1 MLCLALFYNL
11 NRQIGRAD
19 GHIQKILTGNESL
32 YRLFPP
38 FFVNIERQKMVQPVV
53 RAGDAVEK
61 GADVVFFVHK
71 DFLILYYYPGLA
83 ATPSKIEGEFMMFL
97 SYNSALA
104 HSSNLK
110 QEEILF
116 HFLFD

>member
-1 MLCLALFYNL
+1 
-11 NRQIGRAD
+11 
-19 GHIQKILTGNESL
+19 
-32 YRLFPP
+32 
-38 FFVNIERQKMVQPVV
+38 MVQSVV
-53 RAGDAVEK
+53 GAGYAVEK
-61 GADVVFFVHK
+61 RADVVFFVHK

-110 QEEILF
+110 QKGILF
-116 HFLFD
+116 LFLY